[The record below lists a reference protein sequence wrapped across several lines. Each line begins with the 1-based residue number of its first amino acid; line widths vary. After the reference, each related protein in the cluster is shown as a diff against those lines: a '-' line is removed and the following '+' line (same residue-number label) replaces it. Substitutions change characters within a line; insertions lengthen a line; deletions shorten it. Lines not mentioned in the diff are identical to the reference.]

1 MKTLITALGFAI
13 FIIAPGFPEP
23 ADARAAA
30 RKVEP
35 ADSCLCGQNEKCY
48 WRGQCD
54 IISDENRNYHWLF

>member
-1 MKTLITALGFAI
+1 MKTLITALGLAI
-13 FIIAPGFPEP
+13 VIIAPGFPEP

-48 WRGQCD
+48 WRGQCA
-54 IISDENRNYHWLF
+54 IISDENRN

>member
-13 FIIAPGFPEP
+13 VIVAPGFTQS

-48 WRGQCD
+48 WWGQCA
-54 IISDENRNYHWLF
+54 IINDENTRFHD